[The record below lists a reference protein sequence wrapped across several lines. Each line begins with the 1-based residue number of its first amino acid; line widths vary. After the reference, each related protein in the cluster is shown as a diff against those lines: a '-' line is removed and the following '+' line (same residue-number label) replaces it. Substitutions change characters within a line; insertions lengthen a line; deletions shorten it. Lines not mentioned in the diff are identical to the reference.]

1 MEPYTSPAGIFW
13 WTKIP
18 PPILWNFHEKTTKGE
33 FRDISMNSDSDSPLR
48 KIRNIGIMA
57 HIDAGK
63 TTTTER
69 ILFYT
74 GFLHRMGEVHDG
86 NAFTDWMEQERE
98 RGITITSATVTC
110 VWKDTRI
117 NIIDT
122 PGHVDFTAEVER
134 SLRILDGAVGVF
146 CAVAGVEPQS
156 ETVWHQADR
165 YKIPRLA
172 YVNKMDRPGADYD
185 RVISMIHE
193 RLTPLARA
201 VNIPIGRED
210 SFDGVIDLITMKA
223 WLFDPLTKGS
233 EVQLKEIPAELL
245 DYATE
250 QRNSLLESVAEF
262 DDELLTAYLEGKDIP
277 EELFRRAIR
286 AGTIAGDFIPVLCGS
301 SLKNKGV
308 QLLLDG
314 IRDFLPSPLEVP
326 PCEGFDPQTLA
337 PVCLEPDPRAPFV
350 GMAFKV
356 QTDKYVG
363 KLVYVRVYSGTL
375 KKGASFYNQS
385 NGKRERVSRILQM
398 MSNRKHDLNELHA
411 GDIGA
416 FVGCRF
422 LATGDT
428 ITDGGLDVV
437 LNRMHFPDSVISIAI
452 EPRTKADQENLS
464 DALARLEEEDPTF
477 RVSVDKD
484 TGQTLISGMGEL
496 HLEII
501 VDRLRREFNVSAN
514 VGNPQVSYKET
525 ITQAVDCEETFIRD
539 MNGKGNYARVRFR
552 LTPLTLEELPEG
564 EKNLFC
570 NSVGTDRI
578 PGEFH
583 KPIEEAALNALNDGP
598 LISGNLERV
607 KIELL
612 DGDFNPVDSNELAFR
627 IATSM
632 AIGKGLRGAAP
643 VIMEPI
649 MLLSVISPDD
659 FVGDII
665 ADINSKRGH
674 VSVLRRHNEF
684 QQEIVAEVPLSELF
698 GYSTRIRS
706 VSQGRAVYSL
716 EFRKY
721 EISPAQV
728 QSAVLKRIRGYG

>member
-1 MEPYTSPAGIFW
+1 
-13 WTKIP
+13 
-18 PPILWNFHEKTTKGE
+18 
-33 FRDISMNSDSDSPLR
+33 MNSESDSPLR

-98 RGITITSATVTC
+98 RGITITSATVSC
-110 VWKDTRI
+110 VWKDTHI

-134 SLRILDGAVGVF
+134 SLRVLDGAVGVF

-165 YKIPRLA
+165 YKVPRLA
-172 YVNKMDRPGADYD
+172 YVNKMDRPGADYEKA
-185 RVISMIHE
+185 ISMIHE

-201 VNIPIGRED
+201 INIPIGAED
-210 SFDGVIDLITMKA
+210 CFEGVIDLITMKA
-223 WLFDPLTKGS
+223 WFFDPLTKGS
-233 EVQLKEIPAELL
+233 ETHQEEIPSDMLEYATKQRNELL
-245 DYATE
+245 E
-250 QRNSLLESVAEF
+250 NVAEF
-262 DDELLTAYLEGKDIP
+262 DDELLSAYLEGEEIP
-277 EELFRRAIR
+277 EKWLRRAIR
-286 AGTIAGDFIPVLCGS
+286 KGTLQGRFIPVLCGS

-308 QLLLDG
+308 QLLLEG
-314 IRDFLPSPLEVP
+314 IRDFLPSPLDVP
-326 PCEGFDPQTLA
+326 PAVGFNPQSKED
-337 PVCLEPDPRAPFV
+337 VNLEPDPCGPFV
-350 GMAFKV
+350 GLAFKV

-375 KKGASFYNQS
+375 KKGANFHNQS
-385 NGKRERVSRILQM
+385 NGKRERVSRLLQM
-398 MSNRKHDLNELHA
+398 MSNRKNDLNELHA

-422 LATGDT
+422 LSTGDT
-428 ITDGGLDVV
+428 ITDGSLDVQ
-437 LNRMHFPDSVISIAI
+437 LSRISFPDCVISIAI
-452 EPRTKADQENLS
+452 EPKTKADQETLG
-464 DALARLEEEDPTF
+464 DALAHLEEEDPTF

-484 TGQTLISGMGEL
+484 SGQTLISGMGEL
-496 HLEII
+496 HLEVI

-514 VGNPQVSYKET
+514 VGNPQVSYKES
-525 ITQAVDCEETFIRD
+525 ITKAVECEETFIRD
-539 MNGKGNYARVRFR
+539 MNGKGNYAKVRFR
-552 LTPLTLEELPEG
+552 LSPLVQDETVPRG
-564 EKNLFC
+564 KNLFV
-570 NSVGTDRI
+570 NQVGVDKI
-578 PGEFH
+578 PSEYF

-598 LISGNLERV
+598 LISGQMERV
-607 KIELL
+607 KVELI

-632 AIGKGLRGAAP
+632 AVGKGLQEAAP
-643 VIMEPI
+643 VLMEPI
-649 MLLSVISPDD
+649 MQLSVLSPDD

-665 ADINSKRGH
+665 SDINAKRGQIT
-674 VSVLRRHNEF
+674 VLRRHNDY
-684 QQEIVAEVPLSELF
+684 QQEILAEVPLSELF

-706 VSQGRAVYSL
+706 LSQGRAVYSL
-716 EFRKY
+716 EFQKY
-721 EISPAQV
+721 EITPAQV
-728 QSAVLKRIRGYG
+728 QSAVLRRIRGY

>member
-1 MEPYTSPAGIFW
+1 
-13 WTKIP
+13 
-18 PPILWNFHEKTTKGE
+18 
-33 FRDISMNSDSDSPLR
+33 MNSDSDSPLR

-110 VWKDTRI
+110 VWKDTHI

-165 YKIPRLA
+165 YKVPRLA

-210 SFDGVIDLITMKA
+210 SFEGVVDLITMKA

-233 EVQLKEIPAELL
+233 EVHLKDIPAELL
-245 DYATE
+245 DQATE
-250 QRNSLLESVAEF
+250 QRNALLESVAEF
-262 DDELLTAYLEGKDIP
+262 DDELLHAYLEGLEIP
-277 EELFRRAIR
+277 DELIRRAIR
-286 AGTIAGDFIPVLCGS
+286 AATIGGNFIPVLCGS

-326 PCEGFDPQTLA
+326 PCEGFDPQTQA

-525 ITQAVDCEETFIRD
+525 ITRAVDCEETFIRD
-539 MNGKGNYARVRFR
+539 MNGKGNYARVKFR

-570 NSVGTDRI
+570 SSVGTDRI

-632 AIGKGLRGAAP
+632 AIGKGLREAAP